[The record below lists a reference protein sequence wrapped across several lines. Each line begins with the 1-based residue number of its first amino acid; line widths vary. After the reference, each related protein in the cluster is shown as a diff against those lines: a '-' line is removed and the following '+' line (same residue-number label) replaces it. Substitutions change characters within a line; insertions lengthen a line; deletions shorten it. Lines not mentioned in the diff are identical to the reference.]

1 MTFRWPRR
9 PAVALTALP
18 VVLLALA
25 GCSSSE
31 AAPAGAGSAAPAAS
45 SAAGDLLPAAEGTT
59 QYPLVLDTWAGETE
73 LAERPERVAVIGF
86 SPNLD
91 ALQALG
97 ATPVYTMGEE
107 TDWAWR
113 DQEWLASIETVD
125 TATREDPISFEAI
138 AASEP
143 DLIVAVNYV
152 ADAAEFERLASIAPV
167 LENAEQVRGDQISWQ
182 QTQRMVGEALDLPA
196 ASERVITDAEAAVAR
211 TAAEHPEL
219 AGRTLTAATD
229 YSDTGIAYY
238 TVTGGTAERVVTQL
252 GFAPNPRAQAFVD
265 EPSVSDERLGE
276 LDADVLVVFYLDDAV
291 RQAREASPL
300 FQAVPAVADGRYVSI
315 ATGEPGSDLT
325 WVMRRGASALSLPW
339 AVGVL
344 ADRASEVVAS

>member
-1 MTFRWPRR
+1 MMFRSPRHR
-9 PAVALTALP
+9 AAVLTALP

-25 GCSSSE
+25 GCATSD
-31 AAPAGAGSAAPAAS
+31 AAPSAGGTAGAAPS
-45 SAAGDLLPAAEGTT
+45 SQAGELLPAAEGTT
-59 QYPLVLDTWAGETE
+59 QYPLVLDTWAGQTE
-73 LAERPERVAVIGF
+73 LPERPERVAVIGF

-113 DQEWLASIETVD
+113 DQDWLAGIETVD

-138 AASEP
+138 AASQP

-152 ADAAEFERLASIAPV
+152 ADAAEFDRLASIAPV

-196 ASERVITDAEAAVAR
+196 AAERVITDAEAAVAR

-219 AGRTLTAATD
+219 AGKTLTAAMD
-229 YSDTGIAYY
+229 YSETGIAYY

-291 RQAREASPL
+291 RQAREATPL
-300 FQAVPAVADGRYVSI
+300 FQAVPAVREGRYVSI

-339 AVGVL
+339 AVDVL
-344 ADRASEVVAS
+344 ADRASEVVPS

>member
-1 MTFRWPRR
+1 MMFRWPRR
-9 PAVALTALP
+9 RATALSALP

-25 GCSSSE
+25 GCATSD
-31 AAPAGAGSAAPAAS
+31 AAPAAGGS
-45 SAAGDLLPAAEGTT
+45 TGPTASAAADALLPAAEGTT
-59 QYPLVLDTWAGETE
+59 QYPLVLDTWAGQTE

-91 ALQALG
+91 ALQALD

-107 TDWAWR
+107 TEWPWR

-138 AASEP
+138 AASDP

-152 ADAAEFERLASIAPV
+152 ADEADFARLASIAPV
-167 LENAEQVRGDQISWQ
+167 LENAEQVKGDQISWQ
-182 QTQRMVGEALDLPA
+182 QTQRMIGEALDLSA
-196 ASERVITDAEAAVAR
+196 ASEEVISGAEAAIAR

-219 AGRTLTAATD
+219 AGKTLTAATD

-238 TVTGGTAERVVTQL
+238 TVAGGTAERVVTQL

-291 RQAREASPL
+291 RQAREGSPL
-300 FQAVPAVADGRYVSI
+300 FQGVPAVADGRYVSI
-315 ATGEPGSDLT
+315 ATGEPGSELT

-339 AVGVL
+339 AVDVL
-344 ADRASEVVAS
+344 ADRASEVVSS